1 MTSCKSDKYP
11 GYFITFEGIDGSG
24 KSTQAK
30 LLHNHL
36 RIVHGRGTSVLVRE
50 PGSDEVSEKIR
61 QLIKSSS
68 KSLTNLA
75 AVFLFEAARAQLV
88 QKIIVP
94 ALHRGAVVICDRFID
109 STLVYQSLP
118 GETSRSTI
126 CELNNYATGGLI
138 PDVTFL
144 LSASP
149 DMAIKRLSGRSS
161 ANEES
166 FDFLD
171 ATQFMHL
178 AQGYEQLA
186 SCYPDRI
193 VTFDGDASIDE
204 IHLGICET
212 LYNTQKFN
220 DALRLNPQKEEL
232 KMF

>member
-1 MTSCKSDKYP
+1 MASRKSDKYP

-36 RIVHGRGTSVLVRE
+36 RIIHGRGASVLVRE

-75 AVFLFEAARAQLV
+75 AIFLFEAARAQLV
-88 QKIIVP
+88 QNIIVP
-94 ALHRGAVVICDRFID
+94 ALNRGFVVICDRFID

-126 CELNNYATGGLI
+126 LELNNYAIGGLM
-138 PDVTFL
+138 PNVTFL
-144 LSASP
+144 LSVSP
-149 DMAIKRLSGRSS
+149 DTAIKRLSERSS
-161 ANEES
+161 GNEES

-171 ATQFMHL
+171 ATEFMHL
-178 AQGYEQLA
+178 AQSYEQLA

-193 VTFDGDASIDE
+193 VTFDGEATTDA
-204 IHLGICET
+204 IHQGICEV
-212 LYNTQKFN
+212 LYNSPRFN
-220 DALRLNPQKEEL
+220 DTMRLNNNVKAQKIA
-232 KMF
+232 